1 MREEE
6 ALAFSSIWISTLVLL
21 EKSYLTI
28 NYVKIR
34 KYYPK
39 SLVFSIIR
47 PKFAELNSILRL
59 SKSHPEVGSL
69 PLQPLFVFA
78 LFVEAMRLVW

>member
-6 ALAFSSIWISTLVLL
+6 ALAFSPIWISTLVLL
-21 EKSYLTI
+21 EKSYLAI

-34 KYYPK
+34 KYYLK

-47 PKFAELNSILRL
+47 SKFSELNSILRL
-59 SKSHPEVGSL
+59 SKSHSEVGSIL
-69 PLQPLFVFA
+69 HQPLFVFA